1 MIGSPS
7 VKFIDANHAEIT
19 FRQGYRSDVLST
31 STTKTVEMVKVGDK
45 WLIEQE
51 RIGR

>member
-1 MIGSPS
+1 MTIRR
-7 VKFIDANHAEIT
+7 VDANHAEIT